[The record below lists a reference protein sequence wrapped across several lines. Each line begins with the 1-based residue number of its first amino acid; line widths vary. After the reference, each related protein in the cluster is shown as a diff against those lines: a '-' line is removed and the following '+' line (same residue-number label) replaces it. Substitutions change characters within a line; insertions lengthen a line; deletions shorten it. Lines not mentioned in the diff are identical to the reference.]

1 MAKAYYNEN
10 GQYKEWS
17 PDMVGA
23 LAIDGE
29 AKTATK
35 IGYGAHKYITQNDVS
50 KPYWRIARVPNITE
64 PWQDYSVVLLLN
76 GASYD
81 QGWGMCR
88 FTFRTHDTSGG
99 SGLNMCYATCEWLM
113 RSRFAADQL
122 YIGYNNT
129 KDGPWYADLYFKA
142 VSGYTSL
149 DVTVLESSGRNDI
162 GNTTQYIIFDDD
174 NTYATP
180 TVRSYSNTFTA
191 NDVGLI
197 VSSGVEPP
205 EGTMIWIKE

>member
-1 MAKAYYNEN
+1 
-10 GQYKEWS
+10 
-17 PDMVGA
+17 MVGA

-35 IGYGAHKYITQNDVS
+35 IGYGAHKRITSNDVS
-50 KPYWRIARVPNITE
+50 KPYWRIARVTNITE
-64 PWQDYSVVLLLN
+64 SWRDYSAVLLLN

-81 QGWGMCR
+81 QGWGICR
-88 FTFRTHDTSGG
+88 FTVRTHDISSGSGG
-99 SGLNMCYATCEWLM
+99 KCYATCEWLM

-122 YIGYNNT
+122 YVGYNST
-129 KDGPWYADLYFKA
+129 QDGPWYADLYFKA
-142 VSGYTSL
+142 VSEYTSL
-149 DVTVLESSGRNDI
+149 DVTVLESSGRDDI

-191 NDVGLI
+191 SDVGPV
-197 VSSGVEPP
+197 VSSAYEPP